1 MDIAYVI
8 VSHTPLYVWVV
19 LVLLIFL
26 GVRRLKPRRTHLALA
41 VLAPLGFFIWSV
53 VGARLLFFGEDGETA
68 IVAWLL
74 AFLSGALSGF
84 IRTVPRPT
92 HVHGWIFQYA
102 ATSVPLILYMLLW
115 ATRYGLGIWA
125 GFVPAMAGPLGVAGL
140 ALSAFTAGRT
150 SADFLPPLL
159 TALRVQRAG
168 ARQVD
173 KAQ

>member
-53 VGARLLFFGEDGETA
+53 VGARLLFFGEDK
-68 IVAWLL
+68 LL
-74 AFLSGALSGF
+74 AFLSGALSSPV
-84 IRTVPRPT
+84 RTVPRPT

-140 ALSAFTAGRT
+140 ALSASTAGRT